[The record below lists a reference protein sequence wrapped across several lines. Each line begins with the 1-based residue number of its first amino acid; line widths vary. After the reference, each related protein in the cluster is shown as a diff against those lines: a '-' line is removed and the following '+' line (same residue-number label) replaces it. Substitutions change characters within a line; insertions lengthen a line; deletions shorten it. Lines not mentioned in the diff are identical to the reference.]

1 MQNPAQLEDD
11 TVSIGQVSKE
21 TGLPVSTIRYY
32 AKEFASYLR
41 VVKTGGG
48 HRRFHRDDVE
58 KLKRIHGLVHGE
70 GKSLKAVKS
79 RLVSDRDPVLMRQD
93 IDLLLEVFESLVQE
107 NVKMARALED
117 ITARLV
123 TMEDR
128 LKKKR
133 LAFFR

>member
-1 MQNPAQLEDD
+1 MQNPAQFEEE
-11 TVSIGQVSKE
+11 TASIGQVAKE

-32 AKEFASYLR
+32 AKEFKSYLR
-41 VVKTGGG
+41 VLKTGGG

-58 KLKRIHGLVHGE
+58 KLKRIHSLIHGE
-70 GKSLKAVKS
+70 GKSLKSVKS

-107 NVKMARALED
+107 NVKTARALED
-117 ITARLV
+117 ISARLV
-123 TMEDR
+123 AIEDR

-133 LAFFR
+133 LTFFR